1 MVELKMLVATCYET
15 TNLKSGKIFA
25 INQEIICILNIF
37 SYKYLMISII
47 RKEILS
53 LLKMLY

>member
-25 INQEIICILNIF
+25 INQENYMHIEF
-37 SYKYLMISII
+37 
-47 RKEILS
+47 
-53 LLKMLY
+53 LLL

>member
-25 INQEIICILNIF
+25 INQENYMHIEC
-37 SYKYLMISII
+37 
-47 RKEILS
+47 
-53 LLKMLY
+53 LLL